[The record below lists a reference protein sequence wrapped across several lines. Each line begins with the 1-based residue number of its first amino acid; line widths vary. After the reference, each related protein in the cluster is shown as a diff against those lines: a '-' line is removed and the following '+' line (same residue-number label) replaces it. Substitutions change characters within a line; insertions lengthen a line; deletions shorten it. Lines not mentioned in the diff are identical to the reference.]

1 MDKFREFST
10 WNADQNLKTALRNS
24 VNWYF
29 QLLDGFSG
37 ADQLKQFYTSIDYGN
52 SYIGNDTDYYW
63 NGSSLRISP
72 LDRKNW

>member
-37 ADQLKQFYTSIDYGN
+37 ADQLKQFYTGIDYEN
-52 SYIGNDTDYYW
+52 SYIGYDTDYFW
-63 NGSSLRISP
+63 NGSSLRIPP
-72 LDRKNW
+72 LDRKIW